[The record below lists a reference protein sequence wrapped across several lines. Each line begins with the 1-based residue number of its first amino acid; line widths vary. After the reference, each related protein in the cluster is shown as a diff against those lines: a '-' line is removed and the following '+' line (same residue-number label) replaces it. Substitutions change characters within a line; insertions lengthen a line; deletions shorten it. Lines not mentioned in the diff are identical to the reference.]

1 MSRARVRAPR
11 PAFRLV
17 SAAVALSVAAVT
29 ATTNGAAA
37 TGRLSPH
44 FGPVI
49 DAVGYEPQTTCDPH
63 AKPGVLAFRAFAER
77 NFGAGDLGITRSCGQ
92 GGTSEHKE
100 GRAWDAAYNYYNPAQ
115 RARAERLIGW
125 LLAPDAYGNQGAN
138 ARRLGVMYIIWHN
151 RIWAPYDIEAGWRP
165 YTGADAHTSHIHF
178 SFTWDGARKRT
189 TWYSTAQSFLDPY
202 EQWNGG
208 NVDPAEDVLAPILTV
223 RPVDSPTSVLPTPV
237 APPGK
242 KGTRVYD
249 ELRGSVI
256 SAVSYTH

>member
-1 MSRARVRAPR
+1 VCI
-11 PAFRLV
+11 
-17 SAAVALSVAAVT
+17 AAVT
-29 ATTNGAAA
+29 STTSGAAA
-37 TGRLSPH
+37 ATTRLTPH

-63 AKPGVLAFRAFAER
+63 AKPGVVAFRAFAER
-77 NFGAGDLGITRSCGQ
+77 NFGAGDLGITRACGA

-100 GRAWDAAYNYYNPAQ
+100 GRAWDAAHNYYNPVQ
-115 RARAERLIGW
+115 RAHAERLIAW

-138 ARRLGVMYIIWHN
+138 ARRLGVMYIIWH
-151 RIWAPYDIEAGWRP
+151 RHIWAPYDIESGWRP
-165 YTGADAHTSHIHF
+165 YDGADPHTSHIHL
-178 SFTWDGARKRT
+178 SFTWDGALKRT

-208 NVDPAEDVLAPILTV
+208 NYVDPAEDALDPILTV
-223 RPVDSPTSVLPTPV
+223 HPVDPP
-237 APPGK
+237 APAAPSRPAGVQK
-242 KGTRVYD
+242 KNAHKVYD